1 MAEQLEIERK
11 FVLESDTVVPDI
23 AAAPALLE
31 VGVAGVSDAV
41 TYDLRATYYDTPDL
55 RLAAARVTLRRR
67 TGGTD
72 AGWHLK
78 LPTGGVARRE
88 LRHPLGRDTRT
99 VPRAVLEPVLG
110 LVRGRPVVPVATLRT
125 ERAVRNLLAADGTV
139 LAEMADDRVVG
150 TALRTE
156 LEPEAYVQTW
166 RELEVEL
173 VRGGMDVLAGAAAAL
188 AGAGIPGSSS
198 PSKLSRVLA
207 RGGDR
212 AAERRTAEDGNQSG
226 AELVLT
232 YLAGQL
238 RDVARADIAVRVGDD
253 DGVHQFRVTCRRI
266 RSVLREYRAVLRRD
280 RTDPL
285 RAELAWIAAE
295 LSYARDAEVV
305 LEHLLAVVE
314 AQPDELV
321 VGPVRQRLLSERDVA
336 EKRAVRQVHRS
347 LSGARYLQLRDDLDA
362 LLADP
367 PLAAHA
373 DRGAGR
379 VAAAALRDCARRMRR
394 RVDACSDSTDA
405 DRDASLHEI
414 RKAAK
419 TLRYTAEVAE
429 SVRLPEAGEDLADDK
444 ETGRRR
450 EATRLREAM
459 KQVQEYLGDRQDT
472 VVSRRECRRLGAEA
486 DAAGESSWTYGRLF
500 TLEEARSAAAEDSFW
515 RLWNDLDL

>member
-1 MAEQLEIERK
+1 MAEQLEVERK
-11 FVLESDTVVPDI
+11 FTLESDTVLPDI
-23 AAAPALLE
+23 AAAPAMQQL
-31 VGVAGVSDAV
+31 GVAGVSDPV
-41 TYDLRATYYDTPDL
+41 TYDLRATYFDTPDL

-67 TGGTD
+67 TGGSD

-78 LPTGGVARRE
+78 LPTGGEARRE

-125 ERAVRNLLAADGTV
+125 ERAVRNLLASDGTV
-139 LAEMADDRVVG
+139 LAEIADDRVVG
-150 TALRTE
+150 TALGTE
-156 LEPEAYVQTW
+156 REPEAYVQSW

-173 VRGGMDVLAGAAAAL
+173 VRGGIAVLAAAAQVL
-188 AGAGIPGSSS
+188 ADAGIAGSSS
-198 PSKLSRVLA
+198 PSKLARVLA
-207 RGGDR
+207 RGVAAPADR
-212 AAERRTAEDGNQSG
+212 RATVEGHQTG

-238 RDVARADIAVRVGDD
+238 RDLARADIAVRRGDD

-280 RTDPL
+280 QTDPL
-285 RAELAWIAAE
+285 REELAWIAAE
-295 LSYARDAEVV
+295 LSSARDAEVV

-314 AQPDELV
+314 AQPAELV
-321 VGPVRQRLLSERDVA
+321 VGPVRQRLLAERDVA

-347 LSGARYLQLRDDLDA
+347 LSGARYLRLRDDLDA

-367 PLAAHA
+367 PLAGHA
-373 DRGAGR
+373 DRGAGK

-394 RVDACSDSTDA
+394 RVDACNETTGADHDA
-405 DRDASLHEI
+405 GLHEV

-429 SVRLPEAGEDLADDK
+429 SVRPPDSGEDAADDR
-444 ETGRRR
+444 EAARRR

-459 KQVQEYLGDRQDT
+459 KAVQEYLGDRQDT
-472 VVSRRECRRLGAEA
+472 VVSRQECLRLGAEA
-486 DAAGESSWTYGRLF
+486 QAVGESSWTYGRLF
-500 TLEEARSAAAEDSFW
+500 TLEEARAAGAEKSFW
-515 RLWNDLDL
+515 QLWNDLDL